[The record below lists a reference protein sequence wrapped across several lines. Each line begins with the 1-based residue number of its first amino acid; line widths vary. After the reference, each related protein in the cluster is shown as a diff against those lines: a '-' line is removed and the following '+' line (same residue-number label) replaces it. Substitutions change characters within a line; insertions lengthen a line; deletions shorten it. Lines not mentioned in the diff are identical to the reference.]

1 MLHETIDQAVKN
13 LEMISE
19 AFEKVANDPKY
30 YNTDF
35 AYYLEQ
41 FSYDL
46 YKDAREIKERR
57 LLLGEF

>member
-1 MLHETIDQAVKN
+1 MINETIDQAVKN
-13 LEMISE
+13 LEMISA

-41 FSYDL
+41 FSFDL

-57 LLLGEF
+57 ALIGEY

>member
-1 MLHETIDQAVKN
+1 MIHDTIDQAVRN

-35 AYYLEQ
+35 SHYLEQ
-41 FSYDL
+41 FSYAL

-57 LLLGEF
+57 ELIGGW